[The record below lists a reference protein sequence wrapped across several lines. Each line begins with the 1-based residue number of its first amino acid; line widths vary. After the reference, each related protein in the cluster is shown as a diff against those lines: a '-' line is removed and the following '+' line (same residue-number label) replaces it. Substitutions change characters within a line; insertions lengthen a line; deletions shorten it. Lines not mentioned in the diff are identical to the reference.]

1 MHILVIPKKTI
12 PKLSD
17 HEPQDEQLL
26 GHLMGVATE
35 VAKQEGYA
43 DNFRLVINNGAK
55 AGQTVF
61 HLHIHILG
69 GRPLS
74 WPPG

>member
-1 MHILVIPKKTI
+1 VPRKAIPRIAEAT
-12 PKLSD
+12 
-17 HEPQDEQLL
+17 QDDEKLL
-26 GHLMGVATE
+26 GHMLLQVQQIAREQGLLE
-35 VAKQEGYA
+35 NG
-43 DNFRLVINNGAK
+43 FRLVINNGRDGGEA
-55 AGQTVF
+55 VP